1 MSIVESVLNKAKE
14 TLATRDLRTLERRAA
29 APQAVVEV
37 APAKPHQNIALDL
50 ESIRRSGML
59 PPAHLANTT
68 AEEFRRIKWPLIAA
82 AIGKGGVSRLPR
94 GNLLLVTS
102 AVPGEGKS
110 YISLNLA
117 LSVASERDCRV
128 LLVDADVA
136 KARTSRLCGVTDRPG
151 LTELFSEE
159 NRDVDDLILD
169 TNIPGLEILP
179 AGRSD
184 PRSPELFASRRA
196 EACLLDLAERNPEQ
210 VINIDS
216 APLLATSE
224 AQVLARIAGQVLMVV
239 RADMTARRAV
249 TDSIALLQ
257 KETVLRTV
265 LNQLPSGPFGEQ
277 YHYNYERD
285 RR

>member
-14 TLATRDLRTLERRAA
+14 TLATRELRPADRRPAA
-29 APQAVVEV
+29 TQPIVEV
-37 APAKPHQNIALDL
+37 TTMRAHQSITLDL
-50 ESIRRSGML
+50 ESMRRSGML
-59 PPAHLANTT
+59 PPANHANTS
-68 AEEFRRIKWPLIAA
+68 AEEFRRIKWPLIAGA
-82 AIGKGGVSRLPR
+82 MGKGGIQRLPR

-110 YISLNLA
+110 YVSLNLA

-128 LLVDADVA
+128 LLVDADVT
-136 KARTSRLCGVTDRPG
+136 KARTSRLCGLSDRPG
-151 LTELFSEE
+151 LVELLAEE
-159 NRDVDDLILD
+159 NRSVDDLIFD

-196 EACLLDLAERNPEQ
+196 ETCLLELAERKPEQ
-210 VINIDS
+210 VIIIDS
-216 APLLATSE
+216 APLLATRE
-224 AQVLARIAGQVLMVV
+224 AQVLARVAGQVLMVV
-239 RADMTARRAV
+239 RADLTPRRAI

-265 LNQLPSGPFGEQ
+265 LNQLPSGPFGEH
-277 YHYNYERD
+277 YHYNYELD